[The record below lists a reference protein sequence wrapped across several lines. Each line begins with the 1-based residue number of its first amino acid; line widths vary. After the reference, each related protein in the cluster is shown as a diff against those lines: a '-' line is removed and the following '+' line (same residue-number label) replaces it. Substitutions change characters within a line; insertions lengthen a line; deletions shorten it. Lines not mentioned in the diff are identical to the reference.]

1 MKTGVIV
8 YVVGNKDRS
17 DDFDEKNAA
26 RQLDVH
32 ADKVEFVF
40 SGEKERDIADAW
52 WHLTAKGMS
61 RIICMAAELITPST
75 LRLIGREMQ
84 LAAY

>member
-17 DDFDEKNAA
+17 DDFDEENAA
-26 RQLDVH
+26 RQLEVD
-32 ADKVEFVF
+32 ADRVEFVF
-40 SGEKERDIADAW
+40 SGEPARDIADAW

-61 RIICMAAELITPST
+61 RIICMAGELIAPSKVQLT
-75 LRLIGREMQ
+75 GRQMQ